1 MAKDINSEAAK
12 KVAEAEKASKKKTGS
27 KGNKENVFAR
37 IGKTIAKFFKDL
49 KGENKKII
57 WPNGKT
63 VVKSTIVVIVCV
75 LIVGAGIW
83 LVDFGLSKGIDA
95 VLGIKVGEETTAE
108 AEAEDTAVPVEGE
121 QVEAVAETEAQ
132 AEAQT
137 EAQPEAET
145 EAATESAPE
154 KAETQAVEA
163 EVTQAEATTAE

>member
-63 VVKSTIVVIVCV
+63 VFKSTIVVIVCV

-95 VLGIKVGEETTAE
+95 VLGIKVGEQTTAE
-108 AEAEDTAVPVEGE
+108 AAAEDTAIPVDGE
-121 QVEAVAETEAQ
+121 QVE

-137 EAQPEAET
+137 EAQA
-145 EAATESAPE
+145 EAATEEAPTQ
-154 KAETQAVEA
+154 AETEAVEA